1 MWSDRYEPEEETPMW
16 TGSFWKQAAERA
28 VKTFAQAM
36 VAVLTA
42 GATGLLEV
50 DWGQA
55 FSVAGLAAV
64 VSLLTS
70 VATSGMG
77 PQGTPSM
84 VEVQQE

>member
-1 MWSDRYEPEEETPMW
+1 MW
-16 TGSFWKQAAERA
+16 TQSFWRQAAERA

-50 DWGQA
+50 DWGQS

-77 PQGTPSM
+77 PQGTPSA
-84 VEVQQE
+84 VEVQQRR